1 MKKLATQFTLLL
13 GLMSMAPF
21 VFAQQPARIII
32 NTEGD
37 RHPWNNL
44 DVNND
49 AENFQFAIVTDRT
62 GGHRPGVFP
71 FAIEKLNLLQP
82 EFVMSVGDL
91 IEGYTEDEKRI
102 DTEWEEFTGF
112 IADLT
117 MPFFYVP
124 GNHDYINEVMARK
137 WKERF
142 GKDYYSFVYKDVL
155 FLCLNSEERMRGAG
169 KGYIDDPQL
178 AFVRE
183 TLEKHNDVKWTMVF
197 LHQPLWDQEDNGQW
211 GEVEKLLSDRKH
223 TVYAGHRHRY
233 VKYDRNNSNYY
244 ILATTGGGSGLRGPR
259 FGEFDHVVWITMT
272 PQGPIMAN
280 LLLEGIWDSDVQ
292 TEEVYAFSR
301 PLMGKLPL
309 NMEPWLLNTPNFTKG
324 EIAFKIENTSD
335 VPMEA
340 ALQFSSHEKLWL
352 KSNEVKQT
360 IAPNSVEFVRV
371 PVAASGSLPSA
382 DITPLQLHAQ
392 FTYLPE
398 KFPELQISQHFRF
411 KPQKPKLLSESKKEI
426 ILDGHLK
433 EWGELKFEVGEN
445 ACVNADPFSHKGPN
459 DGSFHFDTYYD
470 NDFLYLGIKVKDD
483 DLVAEEGKRVF
494 DQDAVGVIV
503 DGRPAHESGGAIGGR
518 NLTIAWAQGS
528 SGEAVLF
535 RPDRLPESVKVFSQ
549 VIDGG
554 YTAEVAIPLAYLRE
568 MQGGEDWQHVRL
580 NVVFRDL
587 DKNGMH
593 ESEIFWQPEW
603 SSPENVLGS
612 GMFMKK

>member
-1 MKKLATQFTLLL
+1 MKNLASHFIFLS
-13 GLMSMAPF
+13 GLFCMLSVA
-21 VFAQQPARIII
+21 FAQQPARIII

-49 AENFQFAIVTDRT
+49 SENFQFAIVTDRT

-71 FAIEKLNLLQP
+71 VAIEKLNLLQP

-91 IEGYTEDEKRI
+91 IEGYTEDEQRI

-178 AFVRE
+178 TFIRE
-183 TLEKHNDVKWTMVF
+183 TLEKHEDVTWTLVF
-197 LHQPLWDQEDNGQW
+197 LHQPLWDQQNNGKW
-211 GEVEKLLSDRKH
+211 AEVEELLSNRKH

-292 TEEVYAFSR
+292 TEEGYAFSR

-309 NMEPWLLNTPNFTKG
+309 NMEPWLLEKPVFTKG
-324 EIAFKIENTSD
+324 ELAFKIENTSD

-340 ALQFSSHEKLWL
+340 ALQFGSHEKLWL
-352 KSNEVKQT
+352 KSNDVKQT
-360 IAPNSVEFVRV
+360 IAPNSVEFVRI
-371 PVAASGSLPSA
+371 PVESVGNLKSEE
-382 DITPLQLHAQ
+382 IEPLQLQAK
-392 FTYLPE
+392 FNYMPE
-398 KFPELQISQHFRF
+398 KFPELQIAQSFRF
-411 KPQKPKLLSESKKEI
+411 KPQKQYALTQSRTI
-426 ILDGHLK
+426 HLDGHLK
-433 EWGELKFEVGEN
+433 EWGELKYDVSEH
-445 ACVNADPFSHKGPN
+445 ACIDSDPFSHQGPE
-459 DGSFHFDTYYD
+459 DGSFRFDTYYD
-470 NDFLYLGIKVKDD
+470 KDFVYVGIQVKDD
-483 DLVAEEGKRVF
+483 DLVAEAGKRVF

-503 DGRPAHESGGAIGGR
+503 DGRPVKESGGAINGR
-518 NLTIAWAQGS
+518 NLTIAWAQGGT
-528 SGEAVLF
+528 GEAVLF
-535 RPDRLPESVKVFSQ
+535 RPDRLPEGVKVVSQ
-549 VIDGG
+549 LAEGG
-554 YTAEVAIPLAYLRE
+554 YSAEVAIPISYLKSL
-568 MQGGEDWQHVRL
+568 QGNDHWEHIRL
-580 NVVFRDL
+580 NLVFRDL
-587 DKNGMH
+587 DKNGIH
-593 ESEIFWQPEW
+593 ESEIFWNPDW
-603 SSPENVLGS
+603 SSEENILGS
-612 GMFMKK
+612 GIFRRK